1 MRVLRP
7 RIAHARTRVQ
17 GMDHARRMR
26 IAGAAISAV
35 HLACGLLGWLAF
47 GVPGALLLFG
57 LCAAISLG
65 LAVVTAPLL
74 QRPPRGDGGL
84 GAPPADGA
92 PPDPPWWPQFE
103 RDFRAHAARE
113 RTRA

>member
-1 MRVLRP
+1 
-7 RIAHARTRVQ
+7 
-17 GMDHARRMR
+17 MDHARRMR

-47 GVPGALLLFG
+47 GVPGSLLLFG
-57 LCAAISLG
+57 MCAAISLG
-65 LAVVTAPLL
+65 LAVITAPLL
-74 QRPPRGDGGL
+74 QRPPRDDGGL
-84 GAPPADGA
+84 GVPRPTSDP
-92 PPDPPWWPQFE
+92 PPDPPWWPEFE

>member
-1 MRVLRP
+1 
-7 RIAHARTRVQ
+7 
-17 GMDHARRMR
+17 MDHARRMR

-35 HLACGLLGWLAF
+35 HVACGMIGWLAF

-65 LAVVTAPLL
+65 LAVITAPLL
-74 QRPPRGDGGL
+74 QRPPGDDGGL
-84 GAPPADGA
+84 GAPPEHGT
-92 PPDPPWWPQFE
+92 PPEPPWWPQFE

-113 RTRA
+113 RSRA